1 MDGRKLLAIY
11 IRALRACNE
20 RRGRREVTQFA
31 FTIVPRR
38 RGFGPLARGPRACTT
53 CTTFLNARLVGLER
67 RTPGTQ
73 GFHHPNLRKVGA
85 RWGPRFRPGL
95 SSVAP
100 TGLAHGWAEA
110 AGNIHPRASGVQ
122 RAPQAARSDSVCFHD
137 CAAPEGLR
145 ATCTRSQGL
154 HHVHDF
160 FERATSRAREAHAGN
175 PGLPP
180 PQPAQSRR
188 TLGAPVPPWAKF
200 CRPYAA
206 CAWMGGSCWQYT
218 SARFGR
224 ATSAAGGEK

>member
-100 TGLAHGWAEA
+100 TGLAHGWAET

-122 RAPQAARSDSVCFHD
+122 RAPRAAGSDSVCFHD
-137 CAAPEGLR
+137 SRPALGKAKSENGHRTAKSRSLGPKSAPRDDNTG
-145 ATCTRSQGL
+145 
-154 HHVHDF
+154 
-160 FERATSRAREAHAGN
+160 
-175 PGLPP
+175 
-180 PQPAQSRR
+180 
-188 TLGAPVPPWAKF
+188 
-200 CRPYAA
+200 
-206 CAWMGGSCWQYT
+206 
-218 SARFGR
+218 SARG
-224 ATSAAGGEK
+224 